1 MDFFFVWQQTSVV
14 VDAGWHVSCQTKERV
29 RTESRP
35 GTYSHILTGVDDIK
49 LDDVIDITLQERE
62 DPYQNRI
69 DKYSS
74 SEVWFIVIRLSLKY
88 EDYGR

>member
-1 MDFFFVWQQTSVV
+1 MQGDMHRAKQ
-14 VDAGWHVSCQTKERV
+14 KERL

-49 LDDVIDITLQERE
+49 LDDVIDITLQERD
-62 DPYQNRI
+62 DPYHNRI

-74 SEVWFIVIRLSLKY
+74 SEV
-88 EDYGR
+88 